1 MTQEFYTPTYCA
13 NHPDRETSLR
23 CKRCDKPICDKCAVL
38 TPVGY
43 VCKECTRAQQ
53 KVFENANWYDYP
65 LAFVIAGV
73 LSYLGSLAAG
83 LMGFFTLF
91 IAPMAG
97 VIIAEAVRWVV
108 RRRRSRL
115 LFRLVAA
122 GALLGSL
129 PRILIMLLGMLLY
142 SSSISEGGVGLWAGV
157 SLYTIIWP
165 LLYTFLVTSTVY
177 YRISGIQIR

>member
-23 CKRCDKPICDKCAVL
+23 CKRCDKPICDRCAVL

-65 LAFVIAGV
+65 LAIIIAAV
-73 LSYLGSLAAG
+73 LAYLGSLAAMV
-83 LMGFFTLF
+83 MGFFTFF
-91 IAPMAG
+91 IAPVVG
-97 VIIAEAVRWVV
+97 VIIAEAVRFVV

-122 GALLGSL
+122 ATLVGSL
-129 PRILIMLLGMLLY
+129 PRILLNLISMLALSGF
-142 SSSISEGGVGLWAGV
+142 ITEGGTSAWAGI
-157 SLYTIIWP
+157 SLFGLIWP
-165 LLYTFLVTSTVY
+165 LLYSFLVTSTVY